1 MGRDREMPPIL
12 LLSRLK
18 GSQLAAQM
26 PHAKEEAVLG
36 AKTFPGHTVMAAEQG
51 ELPCPLRD
59 MVTGRHLARLRLLGG
74 GHPCIPPPC
83 CTGNTNEWSS
93 FSHIRKAENRPGRR
107 DCGKRRGME
116 KMNWGWVSITEGIQM
131 YVHSVYFLKNKK
143 RSECGKMLT
152 CVETSNGLYHS
163 LIFKRREN
171 GESIA
176 LRYVF

>member
-1 MGRDREMPPIL
+1 MSRDREMPPIL

-74 GHPCIPPPC
+74 VTPASPHPAVLE
-83 CTGNTNEWSS
+83 TQ
-93 FSHIRKAENRPGRR
+93 
-107 DCGKRRGME
+107 
-116 KMNWGWVSITEGIQM
+116 MNGAP
-131 YVHSVYFLKNKK
+131 
-143 RSECGKMLT
+143 
-152 CVETSNGLYHS
+152 S
-163 LIFKRREN
+163 LILGKQRTDQGGVTVAR
-171 GESIA
+171 GGGW
-176 LRYVF
+176 RK